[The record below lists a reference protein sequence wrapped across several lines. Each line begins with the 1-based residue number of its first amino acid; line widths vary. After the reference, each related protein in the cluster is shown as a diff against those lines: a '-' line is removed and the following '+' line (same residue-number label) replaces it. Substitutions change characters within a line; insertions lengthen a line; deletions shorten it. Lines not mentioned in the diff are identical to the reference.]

1 VEERV
6 RDMKFVWVRERER
19 ERAEGAQ
26 MHIPTSV
33 VEENIDSLLYQR
45 LYTVGKQKIE
55 KVFSKMLE

>member
-1 VEERV
+1 
-6 RDMKFVWVRERER
+6 
-19 ERAEGAQ
+19 